1 MNIVADRSQKEI
13 ANYTFHIKLN
23 KEEIVIMAKT
33 MNELLD
39 IINATDPDSG
49 EEFLK
54 LLQPEKFDRYEM
66 GSILEATLGHDLTSY
81 YDKKEIGDYL
91 KFIESYELIDD
102 EESEDSKQ
110 ALDEIKDYIRDNRE
124 EIIKVCFDDFD
135 SQRSIQTH
143 AAVDNYFDEI
153 FGCDI
158 SEIIGDA
165 DLEPDLDEDGNVRL
179 VGVTPEDDEEPD
191 EDYPDDDDD

>member
-1 MNIVADRSQKEI
+1 
-13 ANYTFHIKLN
+13 
-23 KEEIVIMAKT
+23 MAKT

-66 GSILEATLGHDLTSY
+66 GSILEAALGNDLTSY
-81 YDKKEIGDYL
+81 YDKKDINDYL
-91 KFIESYELIDD
+91 KFIESHEMIDD
-102 EESEDSKQ
+102 DLKQ
-110 ALDEIKDYIRDNRE
+110 YIKDNRE

-135 SQRSIQTH
+135 SQRVIYSH
-143 AAVDNYFDEI
+143 GAVDAYLEEI
-153 FGCDI
+153 FGYDI
-158 SEIIGDA
+158 SEIIGDS
-165 DLEPDLDEDGNVRL
+165 DMDPELDNEGNIRFVA
-179 VGVTPEDDEEPD
+179 VSSDDNNEEPD

>member
-1 MNIVADRSQKEI
+1 MGGNWGLNIVADRSQKEI

-66 GSILEATLGHDLTSY
+66 GSILEAALGNDLTSY
-81 YDKKEIGDYL
+81 YDKKDINDYL
-91 KFIESYELIDD
+91 KFIESHEMIDD
-102 EESEDSKQ
+102 DLKQ
-110 ALDEIKDYIRDNRE
+110 YIKDNRE

-135 SQRSIQTH
+135 SQRVIYSH
-143 AAVDNYFDEI
+143 GAVDAYLEEI
-153 FGCDI
+153 FGYDI
-158 SEIIGDA
+158 SEIIGDS
-165 DLEPDLDEDGNVRL
+165 DMDPELDNEGNIRFVA
-179 VGVTPEDDEEPD
+179 VSSDDNNEEPD